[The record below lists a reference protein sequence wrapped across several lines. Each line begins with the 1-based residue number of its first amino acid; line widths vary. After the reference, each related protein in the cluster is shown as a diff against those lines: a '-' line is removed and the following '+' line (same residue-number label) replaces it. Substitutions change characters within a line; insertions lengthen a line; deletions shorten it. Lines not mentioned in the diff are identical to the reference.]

1 MKRWKVLIVIIFLMF
16 PTTVDASQIPESSQI
31 NGQTQMKEDAPKVS
45 EEDEEIEETVSQE
58 DVQESLLKKFDFSEI
73 DDMLAEIFPNEKLN
87 VRQVLAGLITGDLE
101 FSFELIKQLIV
112 DQFTYELRNSR
123 SGMIHILLL
132 VIVAAIFTNFSSVFK
147 STQVAEISFSMLY
160 MFLITIC
167 LSNFRILV
175 DAAALN
181 LERLLE
187 FMKLLG
193 PVYFFAVALATG
205 SSTSVM
211 FYQLTLLLI
220 FFVEMLILN
229 FLIPI
234 AQIYVMIRILSEL
247 SPEIHLTKFAELI
260 ETVVSWTLKT
270 LLAGVVGL
278 NVIQGLLSP
287 AIDAVKRSL
296 ITKGTGSIPI
306 IGDAISGAAEVVLGT
321 AVLIRNGIG
330 VVGMIICLVICL
342 APLIQMAVT
351 ALLYQVIAALIQPIS
366 DKRMVDCVSSIA
378 DGSKILLRI
387 VFTTAML
394 FLLTIA
400 VVAATTGG

>member
-1 MKRWKVLIVIIFLMF
+1 MRRWKILIVIVFLMS
-16 PTTVDASQIPESSQI
+16 PMTVQA
-31 NGQTQMKEDAPKVS
+31 TQNQDSTQYQQRIQVEKETRETGEEAEEVS
-45 EEDEEIEETVSQE
+45 LEE
-58 DVQESLLKKFDFSEI
+58 VQASLLQKFDFSEI
-73 DDMLAEIFPNEKLN
+73 DDMLVEIFPNKKLN
-87 VRQVLAGLITGDLE
+87 VREVLGGLITGDLE
-101 FSFELIKQLIV
+101 LSFELIKQVIV
-112 DQFTYELRNSR
+112 DQFTYEMRNSR

-175 DAAALN
+175 DAASMN

-187 FMKLLG
+187 FMKVLG

-234 AQIYVMIRILSEL
+234 TQIYVMIRILSEL
-247 SPEIHLTKFAELI
+247 SPQIHLTKFAELI
-260 ETVVSWTLKT
+260 ETVVSWILKT

-287 AIDAVKRSL
+287 AIDAVKRSI
-296 ITKGTGSIPI
+296 ITKGTGAIPI
-306 IGDAISGAAEVVLGT
+306 IGDAISGTAEVVFGT

-330 VVGMIICLVICL
+330 VVGMIVCLVISL

-366 DKRMVDCVSSIA
+366 DKRMVDCVSSVA
-378 DGSKILLRI
+378 DGSKLLLRI
-387 VFTTAML
+387 VFTTTML

>member
-1 MKRWKVLIVIIFLMF
+1 M
-16 PTTVDASQIPESSQI
+16 
-31 NGQTQMKEDAPKVS
+31 N
-45 EEDEEIEETVSQE
+45 
-58 DVQESLLKKFDFSEI
+58 LK
-73 DDMLAEIFPNEKLN
+73 
-87 VRQVLAGLITGDLE
+87 
-101 FSFELIKQLIV
+101 
-112 DQFTYELRNSR
+112 
-123 SGMIHILLL
+123 
-132 VIVAAIFTNFSSVFK
+132 
-147 STQVAEISFSMLY
+147 
-160 MFLITIC
+160 
-167 LSNFRILV
+167 
-175 DAAALN
+175 
-181 LERLLE
+181 RLLE

-193 PVYFFAVALATG
+193 PIYFFSVAIASG

-211 FYQLTLLLI
+211 FYQLVLLLI

-229 FLIPI
+229 FLIPVT
-234 AQIYVMIRILSEL
+234 QIYLMIRILSEL
-247 SPEIHLTKFAELI
+247 SPQIHLTKFAELI

-287 AIDAVKRSL
+287 AIDAVKRSI
-296 ITKGTGSIPI
+296 ITKGTGAIPI
-306 IGDAISGAAEVVLGT
+306 IGDAISGAAEVVFGT

-330 VVGMIICLVICL
+330 VVGMIVCLVICL

-378 DGSKILLRI
+378 DGSKMLLRI

>member
-1 MKRWKVLIVIIFLMF
+1 MRRWKVLIFVVFFMF
-16 PTTVDASQIPESSQI
+16 PITAFASE
-31 NGQTQMKEDAPKVS
+31 TQES
-45 EEDEEIEETVSQE
+45 EETISQEEIQ
-58 DVQESLLKKFDFSEI
+58 DSLIDKFDFSEI
-73 DDMLAEIFPNEKLN
+73 DDMLAEIFPNQKLN
-87 VRQVLAGLITGDLE
+87 IREVLGGLITGDLE
-101 FSFELIKQLIV
+101 FSSKLIKQLIV
-112 DQFTYELRNSR
+112 DQFTYEIRNSR

-205 SSTSVM
+205 SNTSVM
-211 FYQLTLLLI
+211 FYQLILLLI

-234 AQIYVMIRILSEL
+234 TQIYVMIRILSEL
-247 SPEIHLTKFAELI
+247 SPEIHLSKFAELI
-260 ETVVSWTLKT
+260 ETIVSWTLKT
-270 LLAGVVGL
+270 LLAAVVGL
-278 NVIQGLLSP
+278 NMIQGLLSP

-296 ITKGTGSIPI
+296 VTKGTGAIPI
-306 IGDAISGAAEVVLGT
+306 IGDAISGTAEIILGT

-330 VVGMIICLVICL
+330 VAGMIVSLVICL
-342 APLIQMAVT
+342 TPLIQMAVT

-366 DKRMVDCVSSIA
+366 DKRMVECVGSIA
-378 DGSKILLRI
+378 DGSKMLLRI
-387 VFTTAML
+387 VFTTGVL

>member
-1 MKRWKVLIVIIFLMF
+1 MKRWKALILIIFLMF
-16 PTTVDASQIPESSQI
+16 PMTVRATRTQELKQNTDETQNEKIALETT
-31 NGQTQMKEDAPKVS
+31 
-45 EEDEEIEETVSQE
+45 EEAEAVSQE
-58 DVQESLLKKFDFSEI
+58 EVQKSLLDKFDFSEI
-73 DDMLAEIFPNEKLN
+73 DDMLAEIFPNKKLN
-87 VRQVLAGLITGDLE
+87 FREVLGGLITGDLE
-101 FSFELIKQLIV
+101 LSFELIKQVIM

-175 DAAALN
+175 DAASMN

-193 PVYFFAVALATG
+193 PVYFFAVALASG

-229 FLIPI
+229 FLIPVT
-234 AQIYVMIRILSEL
+234 QIYLMMRILSEL
-247 SPEIHLTKFAELI
+247 SPQIHLTKFAELI

-278 NVIQGLLSP
+278 NVIQGLLAP
-287 AIDAVKRSL
+287 AIDTVKRSV
-296 ITKGTGSIPI
+296 ITKGTGAIPI
-306 IGDAISGAAEVVLGT
+306 IGDAIGGTAEVVFGM

-330 VVGMIICLVICL
+330 VVGMIVCLVICV

-378 DGSKILLRI
+378 DGSKMLLRI
-387 VFTTAML
+387 VFTTALL

>member
-1 MKRWKVLIVIIFLMF
+1 MRRWKVLIFVVFLMF
-16 PTTVDASQIPESSQI
+16 PVTAYASE
-31 NGQTQMKEDAPKVS
+31 TQES
-45 EEDEEIEETVSQE
+45 EETISQKEIQ
-58 DVQESLLKKFDFSEI
+58 DSLIDKFDFSEI
-73 DDMLAEIFPNEKLN
+73 DDMLAEIFPNQKLN
-87 VRQVLAGLITGDLE
+87 IREVLGGLITGDLE

-112 DQFTYELRNSR
+112 DQFTYEIRNSR

-167 LSNFRILV
+167 LSNFRTLV

-211 FYQLTLLLI
+211 FYQLILLLI

-234 AQIYVMIRILSEL
+234 TQIYVMIRILSEL
-247 SPEIHLTKFAELI
+247 SPEIHLSKFAELI
-260 ETVVSWTLKT
+260 ETIVSWTLKT
-270 LLAGVVGL
+270 LLAAVVGL
-278 NVIQGLLSP
+278 NMIQGLLSP

-296 ITKGTGSIPI
+296 VTKGTGAIPI
-306 IGDAISGAAEVVLGT
+306 IGDAISGTAEIILGT

-330 VVGMIICLVICL
+330 VAGMIVSLVICL
-342 APLIQMAVT
+342 TPLIQMAVT

-366 DKRMVDCVSSIA
+366 DKRMVECVGSIA
-378 DGSKILLRI
+378 DGSKMLLRI
-387 VFTTAML
+387 VFTTGVL

>member
-1 MKRWKVLIVIIFLMF
+1 MKRWKILILIIFLMF
-16 PTTVDASQIPESSQI
+16 PMTVHA
-31 NGQTQMKEDAPKVS
+31 TQNQNATQYKQRIQMGKETQETS
-45 EEDEEIEETVSQE
+45 EETEAVSQE
-58 DVQESLLKKFDFSEI
+58 EVQLSLLDKFEFSEI

-87 VRQVLAGLITGDLE
+87 VREVLGSLITGDLE
-101 FSFELIKQLIV
+101 LSFELIKQVIV

-123 SGMIHILLL
+123 SGIIHILLL

-147 STQVAEISFSMLY
+147 STQVSEISFSMLY
-160 MFLITIC
+160 MLLITIV
-167 LSNFRILV
+167 LNNFRILV
-175 DAAALN
+175 DATSLN

-220 FFVEMLILN
+220 FFVEMLVLN
-229 FLIPI
+229 FLIPVT
-234 AQIYVMIRILSEL
+234 QIYLMMRILSEL
-247 SPEIHLTKFAELI
+247 SPQIHLTKFSELI

-270 LLAGVVGL
+270 ILAGVIGL
-278 NVIQGLLSP
+278 HVIQGLLSP
-287 AIDAVKRSL
+287 AIDAVKRSVL
-296 ITKGTGSIPI
+296 TKGTGAIPI
-306 IGDAISGAAEVVLGT
+306 IGDAISGTAEVVFGT
-321 AVLIRNGIG
+321 AVLIQNGIG
-330 VVGMIICLVICL
+330 VIGMIVCLVICL

-366 DKRMVDCVSSIA
+366 DKRMVETVSSIA
-378 DGSKILLRI
+378 DGSKMLLRI
-387 VFTTAML
+387 VFTTGVL

>member
-1 MKRWKVLIVIIFLMF
+1 MKRWKALILIIFLMF
-16 PTTVDASQIPESSQI
+16 PMTVKATRTQELTQNTDETQNEKIASEK
-31 NGQTQMKEDAPKVS
+31 T
-45 EEDEEIEETVSQE
+45 EEAEAVSQE
-58 DVQESLLKKFDFSEI
+58 EVQESLLDKFDFSEI
-73 DDMLAEIFPNEKLN
+73 DDMLAEIYPNKKLN
-87 VRQVLAGLITGDLE
+87 FREVLGGLITGDLE
-101 FSFELIKQLIV
+101 LSFELIKQVIV

-175 DAAALN
+175 DAASVN

-193 PVYFFAVALATG
+193 PVYFFAVALASG

-229 FLIPI
+229 FLIPVT
-234 AQIYVMIRILSEL
+234 QIYLMMRILSEL
-247 SPEIHLTKFAELI
+247 SPQIHLTKFAELI

-287 AIDAVKRSL
+287 AIDAVKRSI
-296 ITKGTGSIPI
+296 ITKGTGAIPI
-306 IGDAISGAAEVVLGT
+306 IGDAIGGTVEVVFGT

-330 VVGMIICLVICL
+330 VVGMIVCLVICL

-378 DGSKILLRI
+378 DGSKMLLRI

>member
-1 MKRWKVLIVIIFLMF
+1 MKRWKTFIIIIFLLF
-16 PTTVDASQIPESSQI
+16 PMRVQAAQNSGDALRVEAVASEVEEETTTASQ
-31 NGQTQMKEDAPKVS
+31 KE
-45 EEDEEIEETVSQE
+45 
-58 DVQESLLKKFDFSEI
+58 VQDSLMDKFDFSEI
-73 DDMLAEIFPNEKLN
+73 DGMLAEIFPNEKLN
-87 VRQVLAGLITGDLE
+87 FRGVLSGLISGDLE
-101 FSFELIKQLIV
+101 FSFKLIKQLVV

-132 VIVAAIFTNFSSVFK
+132 VIIAAIFTNFSSVFK
-147 STQVAEISFSMLY
+147 TTQVAEISFTMLY

-167 LSNFRILV
+167 LNNFRILI
-175 DAAALN
+175 DAASQN

-187 FMKLLG
+187 FMRLLG
-193 PVYFFAVALATG
+193 PVYFFAVAVASG
-205 SSTSVM
+205 SSTSVT
-211 FYQLTLLLI
+211 FYQLVLLLI
-220 FFVEMLILN
+220 FFVEILILN

-234 AQIYVMIRILSEL
+234 TQIYLVIRILSEF

-296 ITKGTGSIPI
+296 ITKGSGAIPI
-306 IGDAISGAAEVVLGT
+306 IGDAIGGAAEVVLGT

-330 VVGMIICLVICL
+330 VVGMIVCLVICL

-351 ALLYQVIAALIQPIS
+351 ALLYQVIAALIQPVS

-378 DGSKILLRI
+378 DGSKMLLRI
-387 VFTTAML
+387 VFTTGAL

-400 VVAATTGG
+400 VVATTTGG

>member
-1 MKRWKVLIVIIFLMF
+1 MRRWKTLILIIFLMF
-16 PTTVDASQIPESSQI
+16 PMTVKATRTQELTQNTDETQNEKNASETTEEAE
-31 NGQTQMKEDAPKVS
+31 AVS
-45 EEDEEIEETVSQE
+45 LE
-58 DVQESLLKKFDFSEI
+58 DVQESLLQKIDFSEI
-73 DDMLAEIFPNEKLN
+73 DGMLAEIFPNKKLN
-87 VRQVLAGLITGDLE
+87 VREVLGSLITGDLKL
-101 FSFELIKQLIV
+101 SFELIKQVIV

-123 SGMIHILLL
+123 SGMIYILLL
-132 VIVAAIFTNFSSVFK
+132 VIIAAIFTNFSSVFK

-160 MFLITIC
+160 MFLITIV
-167 LSNFRILV
+167 LNNFRILV
-175 DAAALN
+175 DAASMN

-193 PVYFFAVALATG
+193 PVYFFSVALATG

-229 FLIPI
+229 FLIPVT
-234 AQIYVMIRILSEL
+234 QIYLMIRILSEL
-247 SPEIHLTKFAELI
+247 SPQIHLTKFAELI

-287 AIDAVKRSL
+287 AIDTVKRSIL
-296 ITKGTGSIPI
+296 TKGTGAIPI
-306 IGDAISGAAEVVLGT
+306 IGDAISGTAEVVFGT

-330 VVGMIICLVICL
+330 AVGMIVCLVICL

-378 DGSKILLRI
+378 DGARMLLRI

-400 VVAATTGG
+400 VVATTTGG

>member
-1 MKRWKVLIVIIFLMF
+1 MKKWKLLIIIVFLMVSM
-16 PTTVDASQIPESSQI
+16 PVKVTHATEKSQI
-31 NGQTQMKEDAPKVS
+31 KEYAQEV
-45 EEDEEIEETVSQE
+45 DEEEIIAQKEIQDTLI
-58 DVQESLLKKFDFSEI
+58 DKFDFSEI
-73 DDMLAEIFPNEKLN
+73 DDMLVEIFPNEKLN
-87 VRQVLAGLITGDLE
+87 VREVLAGLITGDLE
-101 FSFELIKQLIV
+101 FSFELIKQLIA

-132 VIVAAIFTNFSSVFK
+132 VIVAAIFTNFSSVLK

-167 LSNFRILV
+167 LNNFRILV
-175 DAAALN
+175 DAASVN

-193 PVYFFAVALATG
+193 PVYFFAVALASG

-211 FYQLTLLLI
+211 FYQLVLLLI

-229 FLIPI
+229 FLIPVT
-234 AQIYVMIRILSEL
+234 QIYLMIRILSEL
-247 SPEIHLTKFAELI
+247 SPQIHLTKFAELI
-260 ETVVSWTLKT
+260 ETVVSWTLET

-287 AIDAVKRSL
+287 AIDAVKRSI
-296 ITKGTGSIPI
+296 ITKGTGAIPI
-306 IGDAISGAAEVVLGT
+306 IGDAISGTAEVVFGT

-330 VVGMIICLVICL
+330 VVGMIVCLVICL

-378 DGSKILLRI
+378 DGSKMLLRI

>member
-1 MKRWKVLIVIIFLMF
+1 MRRWKVLIFVVFFMF
-16 PTTVDASQIPESSQI
+16 PITAYASE
-31 NGQTQMKEDAPKVS
+31 TQES
-45 EEDEEIEETVSQE
+45 EETISQEEIQ
-58 DVQESLLKKFDFSEI
+58 DSLIDKFDFSEI
-73 DDMLAEIFPNEKLN
+73 DDMLAEIFPNQKLN
-87 VRQVLAGLITGDLE
+87 IREVLGGLITGDLE

-112 DQFTYELRNSR
+112 DQFTYEIRNSR
-123 SGMIHILLL
+123 SGMIQILLL

-211 FYQLTLLLI
+211 FYQLILLLI

-234 AQIYVMIRILSEL
+234 TQIYVMIRILSEL
-247 SPEIHLTKFAELI
+247 SPEIHLSKFAELI
-260 ETVVSWTLKT
+260 ETIVSWTLKT
-270 LLAGVVGL
+270 LLAAVVGL
-278 NVIQGLLSP
+278 NMIQGLLSP

-296 ITKGTGSIPI
+296 VTKGTGAIPI
-306 IGDAISGAAEVVLGT
+306 IGDAISGTAEIILGT

-330 VVGMIICLVICL
+330 VVGMIVSLVICL
-342 APLIQMAVT
+342 TPLIQMAVT

-366 DKRMVDCVSSIA
+366 DKRMVECVGSIA
-378 DGSKILLRI
+378 DGSKMLLRI
-387 VFTTAML
+387 VFTTGVL

>member
-1 MKRWKVLIVIIFLMF
+1 MRRWKALILIIFLMF
-16 PTTVDASQIPESSQI
+16 PMTVRATRTQELKQNTDETQNEKIALETT
-31 NGQTQMKEDAPKVS
+31 
-45 EEDEEIEETVSQE
+45 EEAEAVSQE
-58 DVQESLLKKFDFSEI
+58 EVQESLLDKFDFSEI
-73 DDMLAEIFPNEKLN
+73 DDMLAEIFPNKKLN
-87 VRQVLAGLITGDLE
+87 FREVLGGLITGDLE
-101 FSFELIKQLIV
+101 LSFELIKQVIM

-123 SGMIHILLL
+123 SGMIHILLI

-175 DAAALN
+175 DAASMN

-193 PVYFFAVALATG
+193 PVYFFAVALASG

-229 FLIPI
+229 FLIPVT
-234 AQIYVMIRILSEL
+234 QIYLMMRILSEL
-247 SPEIHLTKFAELI
+247 SPQIHLTKFAELI

-287 AIDAVKRSL
+287 AIDAVKRSI
-296 ITKGTGSIPI
+296 ITKGSGAIPI
-306 IGDAISGAAEVVLGT
+306 IGDAISGTAEVVFGT

-330 VVGMIICLVICL
+330 VVGMIVCLVICL
-342 APLIQMAVT
+342 APLIQMTVT

-378 DGSKILLRI
+378 DGSKMLLRI

>member
-1 MKRWKVLIVIIFLMF
+1 MKRWKALILTIFLMF
-16 PTTVDASQIPESSQI
+16 PVIANTAMAQETTQ
-31 NGQTQMKEDAPKVS
+31 NTQ
-45 EEDEEIEETVSQE
+45 
-58 DVQESLLKKFDFSEI
+58 DVQDSLLNKFDFSEI

-87 VRQVLAGLITGDLE
+87 VREVLGGLITGDLE
-101 FSFELIKQLIV
+101 LSFDLVKQVIV
-112 DQFTYELRNSR
+112 DQFNYELRNSR

-175 DAAALN
+175 DATTMN
-181 LERLLE
+181 LDRLLE
-187 FMKLLG
+187 FMKLLA

-211 FYQLTLLLI
+211 FYQLVLLLI

-234 AQIYVMIRILSEL
+234 TQIYLMMRILSEL
-247 SPEIHLTKFAELI
+247 SPQIHLTKFAELI

-270 LLAGVVGL
+270 LLAGVIGL

-287 AIDAVKRSL
+287 AIDSVKRSL
-296 ITKGTGSIPI
+296 ITKGTGAIPI
-306 IGDAISGAAEVVLGT
+306 IGDVISGTAEVVFGT

-330 VVGMIICLVICL
+330 VVGMIVCLIICL

-378 DGSKILLRI
+378 DGSKMLLRI

>member
-1 MKRWKVLIVIIFLMF
+1 MRRWKALILIIFLMF
-16 PTTVDASQIPESSQI
+16 PMTVKATRTQELTQNTDEIQNEKIASETT
-31 NGQTQMKEDAPKVS
+31 
-45 EEDEEIEETVSQE
+45 EEAEAVSQE
-58 DVQESLLKKFDFSEI
+58 EVQDSLLQKFDFSEI
-73 DDMLAEIFPNEKLN
+73 DDMLAEIFPNKKLN
-87 VRQVLAGLITGDLE
+87 VREVLGGLITGDLKL
-101 FSFELIKQLIV
+101 SFELIKQVIV

-147 STQVAEISFSMLY
+147 TTQVAEISFSMLY
-160 MFLITIC
+160 MFLITIV
-167 LSNFRILV
+167 LNNFRILV
-175 DAAALN
+175 DAASVN
-181 LERLLE
+181 LQRLLE

-193 PVYFFAVALATG
+193 PVYFFSVAIASG

-211 FYQLTLLLI
+211 FYQLVLLLI

-229 FLIPI
+229 FLIPVT
-234 AQIYVMIRILSEL
+234 QIYLMIRILSEL
-247 SPEIHLTKFAELI
+247 SPQIHLTKFAELI

-270 LLAGVVGL
+270 LLAGVIGL

-287 AIDAVKRSL
+287 AIDAVKRSI
-296 ITKGTGSIPI
+296 ITKGSGAIPI
-306 IGDAISGAAEVVLGT
+306 IGDAISGTAEVVFGT

-330 VVGMIICLVICL
+330 VVGMIVCLVICL
-342 APLIQMAVT
+342 VPLIQMAVT

-378 DGSKILLRI
+378 DGSKMLLRI

>member
-1 MKRWKVLIVIIFLMF
+1 MRRWKALILIIFLMF
-16 PTTVDASQIPESSQI
+16 PMTVKATRTQELTQNTDEIQNEKIASETT
-31 NGQTQMKEDAPKVS
+31 
-45 EEDEEIEETVSQE
+45 EEAEAVSQE
-58 DVQESLLKKFDFSEI
+58 EVQESLLDKFDFSEI
-73 DDMLAEIFPNEKLN
+73 DDMLAEIFPNKKLN
-87 VRQVLAGLITGDLE
+87 FREVLGGLITGDLE
-101 FSFELIKQLIV
+101 LSFELIKQVIM

-175 DAAALN
+175 DAATMN

-193 PVYFFAVALATG
+193 PVYFFAVALASG

-229 FLIPI
+229 FLIPVT
-234 AQIYVMIRILSEL
+234 QIYLMMRILSEL
-247 SPEIHLTKFAELI
+247 SPQIHLTKFAELI

-287 AIDAVKRSL
+287 AIDAVKRSI
-296 ITKGTGSIPI
+296 ITKGSGAIPI
-306 IGDAISGAAEVVLGT
+306 IGDAISGTAEVVFGT

-330 VVGMIICLVICL
+330 VVGMIVCLVICL
-342 APLIQMAVT
+342 APLIQMTVT

-378 DGSKILLRI
+378 DGSKMLLRI

>member
-1 MKRWKVLIVIIFLMF
+1 MRRWKGLILIICLMIPMTAQAAWF
-16 PTTVDASQIPESSQI
+16 PESSKI
-31 NGQTQMKEDAPKVS
+31 NGTSQAKKDAPRVS

-58 DVQESLLKKFDFSEI
+58 EAQESLLQKFDFSEI

-87 VRQVLAGLITGDLE
+87 VREVLGGLITGDLE
-101 FSFELIKQLIV
+101 LSFELIKQVIV
-112 DQFTYELRNSR
+112 DQFTYEMRHSR
-123 SGMIHILLL
+123 SSMIHILLL

-175 DAAALN
+175 DAASMN

-193 PVYFFAVALATG
+193 PVYFLAVALASG

-229 FLIPI
+229 FLIPVT
-234 AQIYVMIRILSEL
+234 QIYLMMRILSEL
-247 SPEIHLTKFAELI
+247 SPQIHLTKFAELI

-287 AIDAVKRSL
+287 AIDAVKRSI
-296 ITKGTGSIPI
+296 ITKGTGAIPI
-306 IGDAISGAAEVVLGT
+306 IGDAIGGTAEVVFGT

-330 VVGMIICLVICL
+330 VVGMVVCLVICL
-342 APLIQMAVT
+342 SPLIQMAVT

-378 DGSKILLRI
+378 DGSKMLLRI

>member
-1 MKRWKVLIVIIFLMF
+1 MKRWKVLILIVFLMF
-16 PTTVDASQIPESSQI
+16 FMPAQVAHATETSQMEEGAEETISQ
-31 NGQTQMKEDAPKVS
+31 
-45 EEDEEIEETVSQE
+45 EEIQ
-58 DVQESLLKKFDFSEI
+58 DSLIDRFDFSEI
-73 DDMLAEIFPNEKLN
+73 DDMLAEIFSNEKLN
-87 VRQVLAGLITGDLE
+87 VREVLGGLISGDLE
-101 FSFELIKQLIV
+101 FSFGLIKQLIV

-123 SGMIHILLL
+123 SGMVHILLL
-132 VIVAAIFTNFSSVFK
+132 VIVASIFTNFSSVFK

-167 LSNFRILV
+167 LNNFRILV
-175 DAAALN
+175 DAASMN

-193 PVYFFAVALATG
+193 PVYFFAVALASG
-205 SSTSVM
+205 SSTSVT
-211 FYQLTLLLI
+211 FYQLVLLVI

-234 AQIYVMIRILSEL
+234 TQIYLMIRILSEL

-260 ETVVSWTLKT
+260 ETIVSWTLKT
-270 LLAGVVGL
+270 LLAGVMGL
-278 NVIQGLLSP
+278 NVMQGLLSP

-296 ITKGTGSIPI
+296 ITKGSGAIPI
-306 IGDAISGAAEVVLGT
+306 IGDAIGGTVEVILGT

-330 VVGMIICLVICL
+330 VVGMIVCLVICL

-351 ALLYQVIAALIQPIS
+351 ALLYQLIAALIQPIS

-378 DGSKILLRI
+378 DGSKMLLRI
-387 VFTTAML
+387 VFTTGVL

>member
-1 MKRWKVLIVIIFLMF
+1 MRRWKALILIIFLMF
-16 PTTVDASQIPESSQI
+16 PMTVKATRTQELTQNTDETQNEKNASETT
-31 NGQTQMKEDAPKVS
+31 
-45 EEDEEIEETVSQE
+45 EEAEAVSQE
-58 DVQESLLKKFDFSEI
+58 EVQESLLQKFDFSEI
-73 DDMLAEIFPNEKLN
+73 DDMLAEIFPNKKLN
-87 VRQVLAGLITGDLE
+87 VREVLGGLITGDLKL
-101 FSFELIKQLIV
+101 SFELIKQVIV

-160 MFLITIC
+160 MFLITIV
-167 LSNFRILV
+167 LNNFRILV
-175 DAAALN
+175 DAASVN

-193 PVYFFAVALATG
+193 PVYFFSVAIASG

-211 FYQLTLLLI
+211 FYQLVLLLI

-229 FLIPI
+229 FLIPVT
-234 AQIYVMIRILSEL
+234 QIYLMIRILSEL
-247 SPEIHLTKFAELI
+247 SPQIHLTKFAELI

-270 LLAGVVGL
+270 LLAGVIGL
-278 NVIQGLLSP
+278 NVTQGLLSP
-287 AIDAVKRSL
+287 AIDAVKRSI
-296 ITKGTGSIPI
+296 ITKGSGAIPI
-306 IGDAISGAAEVVLGT
+306 IGDAISGTAEVVFGT

-330 VVGMIICLVICL
+330 VVGMIVCLVICL
-342 APLIQMAVT
+342 TPLIQMAVT

-378 DGSKILLRI
+378 DGSKMLLRI

>member
-1 MKRWKVLIVIIFLMF
+1 MRRWKALILIIFLMF
-16 PTTVDASQIPESSQI
+16 PMTVRATRTQELKQNTDKTQNEKIALETT
-31 NGQTQMKEDAPKVS
+31 
-45 EEDEEIEETVSQE
+45 EEAEAVSQE
-58 DVQESLLKKFDFSEI
+58 EVQESLLDKFDFSEI
-73 DDMLAEIFPNEKLN
+73 DDMLAEIFPNKKLN
-87 VRQVLAGLITGDLE
+87 FREVLGGLITGDLE
-101 FSFELIKQLIV
+101 LSFELIKQVIM

-175 DAAALN
+175 DAATMN

-193 PVYFFAVALATG
+193 PVYFFAVALASG

-220 FFVEMLILN
+220 FFVEMVILN
-229 FLIPI
+229 FLIPVT
-234 AQIYVMIRILSEL
+234 QIYLMMRILSEL
-247 SPEIHLTKFAELI
+247 SPQIHLTKFAELI

-270 LLAGVVGL
+270 LLAGVIGL

-287 AIDAVKRSL
+287 AIDAVKRSI
-296 ITKGTGSIPI
+296 ITKGSGAIPI
-306 IGDAISGAAEVVLGT
+306 IGDAISGTAEVVFGT

-330 VVGMIICLVICL
+330 VVGMIVCLVICL
-342 APLIQMAVT
+342 APLIQMTVT

-378 DGSKILLRI
+378 DGSKMLLRI

>member
-1 MKRWKVLIVIIFLMF
+1 MRRWKALILIIFLMF
-16 PTTVDASQIPESSQI
+16 PMTVKATRTQELTQNTDETQNEKNASETTEEAE
-31 NGQTQMKEDAPKVS
+31 AVS
-45 EEDEEIEETVSQE
+45 LE
-58 DVQESLLKKFDFSEI
+58 DVQESLLQKIDFSEI
-73 DDMLAEIFPNEKLN
+73 DGMLAEIFPNKKLN
-87 VRQVLAGLITGDLE
+87 VREVLGSLITGDLKL
-101 FSFELIKQLIV
+101 SFELIKQVIV

-123 SGMIHILLL
+123 SGMIYILLL

-160 MFLITIC
+160 MFLITIV
-167 LSNFRILV
+167 LNNFRILV
-175 DAAALN
+175 DAASMN

-193 PVYFFAVALATG
+193 PVYFFAVALASG

-229 FLIPI
+229 FLIPVT
-234 AQIYVMIRILSEL
+234 QIYLMMRILSEL
-247 SPEIHLTKFAELI
+247 SPQIHLTKFAELI

-287 AIDAVKRSL
+287 AIDAVKRSI
-296 ITKGTGSIPI
+296 ITKGTGAIPI
-306 IGDAISGAAEVVLGT
+306 IGDAISGTAEVVFGT

-330 VVGMIICLVICL
+330 AVGMIVCLVICL

-378 DGSKILLRI
+378 DGSKMLLRI

>member
-1 MKRWKVLIVIIFLMF
+1 MKKWKVLIVIVFLMF
-16 PTTVDASQIPESSQI
+16 SMTVPVVHASETSR
-31 NGQTQMKEDAPKVS
+31 MKEKAQEKKGT
-45 EEDEEIEETVSQE
+45 EEVEEAISQKE
-58 DVQESLLKKFDFSEI
+58 IQDSLLDKFDFSEI
-73 DDMLAEIFPNEKLN
+73 DDMLAEIFPNKKLN
-87 VRQVLAGLITGDLE
+87 VREVLGGLITGDLE
-101 FSFELIKQLIV
+101 LSFGLIKQVIV
-112 DQFTYELRNSR
+112 DQFTYEMQNSR

-167 LSNFRILV
+167 LNNFRILV
-175 DAAALN
+175 DAASMN
-181 LERLLE
+181 LERLIE

-211 FYQLTLLLI
+211 FYQLVLLLI

-234 AQIYVMIRILSEL
+234 TQIYLMIRILSEF
-247 SPEIHLTKFAELI
+247 SPQIHLTKFAELI

-287 AIDAVKRSL
+287 AIDAVKRSI
-296 ITKGTGSIPI
+296 ITKGTGAIPI
-306 IGDAISGAAEVVLGT
+306 IGDAISGTAEVIFGT

-330 VVGMIICLVICL
+330 VVGMIVCLVICL

-351 ALLYQVIAALIQPIS
+351 ALLYQVIAALIQPVS
-366 DKRMVDCVSSIA
+366 DKRMVDCVSGVA
-378 DGSKILLRI
+378 DGSKMLLRI
-387 VFTTAML
+387 VFTTSVL

>member
-1 MKRWKVLIVIIFLMF
+1 MKRWKALILIIFLMF
-16 PTTVDASQIPESSQI
+16 PMTVRATRTQELKQNTDETQNEKIALETT
-31 NGQTQMKEDAPKVS
+31 
-45 EEDEEIEETVSQE
+45 EEAEAVSQE
-58 DVQESLLKKFDFSEI
+58 EVQKSLLDKFDFSEI
-73 DDMLAEIFPNEKLN
+73 DDMLAEIFPNKKLN
-87 VRQVLAGLITGDLE
+87 FREVLGGLITGDLE
-101 FSFELIKQLIV
+101 LSFELIKQVIM

-175 DAAALN
+175 DAASMN

-193 PVYFFAVALATG
+193 PVYFFAVALASG

-229 FLIPI
+229 FLIPVT
-234 AQIYVMIRILSEL
+234 QIYLMMRILSEL
-247 SPEIHLTKFAELI
+247 SPQIHLTKFAELI

-278 NVIQGLLSP
+278 NVIQGLLAP
-287 AIDAVKRSL
+287 AIDTVKRSV
-296 ITKGTGSIPI
+296 ITKGTGAIPI
-306 IGDAISGAAEVVLGT
+306 IGDAIGGTAEVVFGM

-330 VVGMIICLVICL
+330 VVGMIVCLVICV

-378 DGSKILLRI
+378 DGSKMLLRI